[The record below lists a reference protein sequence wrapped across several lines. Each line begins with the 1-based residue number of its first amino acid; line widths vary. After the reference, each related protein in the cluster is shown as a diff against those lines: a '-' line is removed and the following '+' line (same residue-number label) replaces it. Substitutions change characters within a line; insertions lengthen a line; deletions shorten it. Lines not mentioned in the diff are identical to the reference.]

1 VNAADPLTLFY
12 MHAGM
17 PAEAVLF
24 EASVARL
31 LDGMV
36 RVAILEE
43 EPVDLVERDPKL
55 AKLRVEADEL
65 DASSRAIVWNDRES
79 PVGMRFAETWR
90 LAPSVDNALELR
102 LDTPRGRHRFP
113 FSISPELVSQADRI
127 ESDVPRLLVPLGSPN
142 NRRERMTI
150 RVVEE
155 LRRREW
161 RHLLVAAGAGQPD
174 FARALAPD
182 ELYEEPTAGE
192 LAALL
197 MSSSALLDASDE
209 SAQPTVLGRLAR
221 CLGTCVVVHASSPL
235 AHPFAPEVRLAQEWS
250 PDAFCD
256 VLMSRPSGG
265 EPELPWNM
273 EFDAIAEDFGRILKL
288 G

>member
-1 VNAADPLTLFY
+1 VSPAEPLTVFY

-24 EASVARL
+24 EASVARF
-31 LDGMV
+31 LDGAV
-36 RVAILEE
+36 SVAILEE
-43 EPVDLVERDPKL
+43 EPVDLVERDPRL

-65 DASSRAIVWNDRES
+65 ASSSRVIVWDDRES
-79 PVGMRFAETWR
+79 PGGVRFAETWR
-90 LAPSVDNALELR
+90 LAPSGDNALELR

-113 FSISPELVSQADRI
+113 YSISPELVSRYDRI
-127 ESDVPRLLVPLGSPN
+127 ESDVPRLLVPLGTPN
-142 NRRERMTI
+142 GRRERMAVRTTD
-150 RVVEE
+150 E
-155 LRRREW
+155 LRRRGW
-161 RHLLVAAGAGQPD
+161 RHLLIAAGTGQSD

-192 LAALL
+192 LTALL

-209 SAQPTVLGRLAR
+209 AAPPTVLGRLAR
-221 CLGTCVVVHASSPL
+221 CLGTCVVVHSSSPL
-235 AHPFAPEVRLAQEWS
+235 AYPFSPEVRVAQEWS

-256 VLMSRPSGG
+256 VLMSRPTGA
-265 EPELPWNM
+265 EPEVPWNM

>member
-1 VNAADPLTLFY
+1 MNPADPLFLFY

-17 PAEAVLF
+17 PPEAVLF
-24 EASVARL
+24 EASVARV
-31 LDGMV
+31 LDGVV
-36 RVAILEE
+36 RIAIFEE
-43 EPVDLVERDPKL
+43 EPVDLVERDPRL

-65 DASSRAIVWNDRES
+65 DASSRVIVWDDRES
-79 PVGMRFAETWR
+79 PAGIRFAETWR
-90 LAPSVDNALELR
+90 LALSADNALELR

-113 FSISPELVSQADRI
+113 FSIAPELVTRADRI
-127 ESDVPRLLVPLGSPN
+127 ESDVPRLLVPVGAPN
-142 NRRERMTI
+142 GRRERMTI
-150 RVVEE
+150 RTVEE
-155 LRRREW
+155 LRRRGW
-161 RHLLVAAGAGQPD
+161 RHLLVAVGAGQPE
-174 FARALAPD
+174 FVLALEPD

-235 AHPFAPEVRLAQEWS
+235 AHPFAPEVRAAQEWS
-250 PDAFCD
+250 ADAFCD
-256 VLMSRPSGG
+256 VLTSRPAGA

>member
-1 VNAADPLTLFY
+1 MNPSDPLTVYY

-17 PAEAVLF
+17 PAEVVLF

-31 LDGMV
+31 LDGV
-36 RVAILEE
+36 VPVAILEE

-55 AKLRVEADEL
+55 AKLRVEHDEL
-65 DASSRAIVWNDRES
+65 FPSTRVIVWDDREP
-79 PVGMRFAETWR
+79 PVGIRFAETWR
-90 LAPSVDNALELR
+90 LAPSGDNALELK
-102 LDTPRGRHRFP
+102 LDTPRGRYRFP
-113 FSISPELVSQADRI
+113 FSISPELVSPADRI
-127 ESDVPRLLVPLGSPN
+127 ESDLPRLLLPLGAPN
-142 NRRERMTI
+142 VRRERMALRT
-150 RVVEE
+150 VEE
-155 LRRREW
+155 LRRRGW
-161 RHLLVAAGAGQPD
+161 RHLLVVIGGGRAD

-197 MSSSALLDASDE
+197 LSSSALLDASDE
-209 SAQPTVLGRLAR
+209 SVSPTVLGRLAR

-235 AHPFAPEVRLAQEWS
+235 AQPFSPEVRVAQEWS

-256 VLMSRPSGG
+256 VLMSRPAGA
-265 EPELPWNM
+265 EPELPWNL
-273 EFDAIAEDFGRILKL
+273 EFDAVAEDFGRILKL